1 MKKRV
6 VALLI
11 AIFIS
16 LPFGLL
22 VNAASPSVV
31 LSPQSVMVDGTK
43 IRFEVYNIDGY
54 NYFKLRDMA
63 YVLNGTESQFG
74 VSFDATL
81 GMVLVTT
88 GESYIP
94 VGGEMVIGVDKSS
107 TAVKSTQKLYIDGK
121 IASISSYNIGGN
133 NFFKLR
139 ELGDALGFGVDFD
152 IDTGTVLITSEKKK
166 TPLTAE
172 GIYAKCAPA
181 VCYIETYNEK
191 GQKIST
197 GSGCFISSD
206 GLLVTNWHVIK
217 GAAAAIVTIPDTGK
231 QYEVAGI
238 CDCDEKNDAALL
250 RVNGGKFP
258 YLNIGTPDTI
268 VGGAVVY
275 AIGSPLGMQSSIS
288 EGIISNPSRLYNGVY
303 YIQST
308 APISSGSSGGAL
320 INKFG
325 EVIGIT
331 TATLLSDQGVVQ
343 NINLSIPI
351 TVIENF
357 NRGSYTPLSDSG
369 VTLPRSLSLKRTSV
383 TLPLGATM
391 TMTASIT
398 PFNAANKSITWT
410 TSDKNVAT
418 VSDTG
423 KVTAIAPGTTTITA
437 TTVNGLKAS
446 CTVTVEKSSKITYIN
461 ITSAEVTLNKGEQT
475 KVNIEVVNPQSL
487 VYTLTCQNPDKRIV
501 SVKWGGWVGD
511 TTSLTLTGMSSGQ
524 VIIKV
529 YLKSDPTIYD
539 TVIVTVN

>member
-16 LPFGLL
+16 LPFGLF
-22 VNAASPSVV
+22 VNAASPAVV
-31 LSPQSVMVDGTK
+31 LSPQTIMVDGTK

-54 NYFKLRDMA
+54 NYFKLRDIA

-81 GMVLVTT
+81 GMILVTT
-88 GESYIP
+88 GEPYIP
-94 VGGEMVIGVDKSS
+94 VGGEMVLGADKSS
-107 TAVKSTQKLYIDGK
+107 TAVKSPQKMYIDGK
-121 IASISSYNIGGN
+121 IASISAFNIGGN

-152 IDTGTVLITSEKKK
+152 IDTGTVLISSEKKK
-166 TPLTAE
+166 VPLTAE
-172 GIYAKCAPA
+172 EIYAKCSPA
-181 VCYIETYNEK
+181 VCYVETYNEK
-191 GQKIST
+191 GQKIAG
-197 GSGCFISSD
+197 GSGFFISSD

-217 GAAAAIVTIPDTGK
+217 GAAAAIITVPDTGK
-231 QYEVAGI
+231 QYDVAGI

-250 RVNGGKFP
+250 RVNGTKFP
-258 YLNIGTPDTI
+258 YLNIGSADTV
-268 VGGAVVY
+268 VGGAEVY
-275 AIGSPLGMQSSIS
+275 AIGNPLGMQSSIS
-288 EGIISNPSRLYNGVY
+288 EGIISNPRRLYNGVY

-308 APISSGSSGGAL
+308 TPLSSGSSGGAL

-357 NRGSYTPLSDSG
+357 NRGSYTPLSDTG
-369 VTLPRSLSLKRTSV
+369 VTLPRSITLKRTSV
-383 TLPLGATM
+383 TLPVGATM
-391 TMTASIT
+391 MMTASIT
-398 PFNAANKSITWT
+398 PYNAANKSITWT
-410 TSDKNVAT
+410 TSNANVAT

-423 KVTAIAPGTTTITA
+423 EVTAIAPGTATITA

-446 CTVTVEKSSKITYIN
+446 CTVTVEKTSKITYIN
-461 ITSAEVTLNKGEQT
+461 ITSAEVILNKGEQT
-475 KVNIEVVNPQSL
+475 KINIEVVNPQSS

-501 SVKWGGWVGD
+501 SVKWDGWIGD
-511 TTSLTLTGMSSGQ
+511 TTSLTLTGVSSGQ
-524 VIIKV
+524 VVIKV

-539 TVIVTVN
+539 TVTVTVN